1 MQKLRAAT
9 DTLKELA
16 AVYAVLL
23 LASTGGFMWL
33 ENQDF
38 TTSLYWAGATATST
52 GYGDITA
59 KSPAGQLLAF
69 VLMHLSIF
77 CVAPLIVVRLV
88 ERLNDDR
95 DAFTHEE
102 QLHILDGIARL
113 EAAIARLEADRGG
126 AGGAAVPDVGAGGT
140 ASGSPPPS

>member
-1 MQKLRAAT
+1 MHKLRAAT

-16 AVYAVLL
+16 ALYAALI
-23 LASTGGFMWL
+23 LASTGLFMWL
-33 ENQDF
+33 EGQDF

-59 KSPAGQLLAF
+59 KSAAGQLLAF
-69 VLMHLSIF
+69 FLMHASIF

-102 QLHILDGIARL
+102 QVRILESLARVEAALARL
-113 EAAIARLEADRGG
+113 DTH
-126 AGGAAVPDVGAGGT
+126 GGAAPPAGEPR
-140 ASGSPPPS
+140 ADS